1 VIKDYVMGVFHDFH
15 ARAKFEKSLNVTF
28 IALILK
34 KLRAIDVK
42 VLNLLV

>member
-1 VIKDYVMGVFHDFH
+1 MIKDYVMRVFHDFH
-15 ARAKFEKSLNVTF
+15 ARGKFEKALDATF

-34 KLRAIDVK
+34 KLGAIDVK